1 MTKFE
6 QISSFKKNSSFR
18 GASDA
23 CEPGI
28 QNHAQIPHLDS
39 GPAPSACPGMTEVS
53 RRAVLLGSG
62 AVVVSVGAAV
72 SLDTVLSINAAHAQ
86 GAKPPLTPDQLSSYI
101 AVNADGSVSAY
112 FGKMDMGHGLHVAIG
127 QIVAEELDVAFG
139 RVTVIMGDTATSV
152 NQGGASGSTGIQL
165 GGKQMRVAAAE
176 ARRVLV
182 EMAAGLLS
190 TPAGKLLV
198 KDGMVSVRDDAS
210 KRVSYAQ
217 MIGGKYFNVQLD
229 WNKKYG
235 NPLYA
240 PGKAQPK
247 KPSEHTIVGQP
258 IKRTDVA
265 PKVFAQEDF
274 VTDVKVPG
282 MVHARMIRPPVAGA
296 VPVRVDDSALRNIPG
311 ARAVWDKGFLGV
323 VADKEWDAIRATEK
337 LKVEWSQVT
346 PPFPDQATLYDH
358 IRQAP
363 PRMRKVEKENGNIDE
378 AFKSAAKVIEAE
390 YEWPFQSHAS
400 MGPACALVEI
410 KDGQGTTQV
419 TCWSATQKS
428 HFVQQGLALTLGMPA
443 DKVRVIHTM
452 GPGSYG
458 RNDAD
463 DCAMDAAVLAK
474 AVGRP
479 VRLQYMRDQ
488 GTGWDP
494 KGPASTHKARAA
506 LDAAGKVT
514 AYEFSSKG
522 FSRVDV
528 NTNGGHPW
536 DTLAGQTL
544 GVALKSGDGFGVP
557 AESYAFDN
565 KRLSWETI
573 APLLDRA
580 SPLRSAHLRDPVG
593 PQIHFASES
602 FIDEVA
608 AAVGAD
614 AIEFR
619 LRHIKEPRDV
629 AVIKAAAEKA
639 KWETRPSPRRD
650 QTGDKVSGRG
660 IAYAQRNGTRVAVIA
675 EVDVDRSTGKI
686 WARKFTVAHD
696 CGQIINPD
704 GLTKCIEGN
713 IVQGVSRTL
722 WEEVKFDNKAVTSVD
737 WLTYPILDITETPA
751 EVNVV
756 LINHP
761 EIEPSGA
768 GEPSIRP
775 VAAAIANAIFDATGV
790 RIRRVPFSP
799 EHVKAALS

>member
-6 QISSFKKNSSFR
+6 
-18 GASDA
+18 
-23 CEPGI
+23 
-28 QNHAQIPHLDS
+28 LT
-39 GPAPSACPGMTEVS
+39 SAFT
-53 RRAVLLGSG
+53 RRSVLLSG
-62 AVVVSVGAAV
+62 GALVVSIGAAV
-72 SLDTVLSINAAHAQ
+72 SLDTVLSIQQACAQ

-112 FGKMDMGHGLHVAIG
+112 FGKMDMGHGLAVAIS
-127 QIVAEELDVAFG
+127 QIVAEELDVPFKS
-139 RVTVIMGDTATSV
+139 VKVIMADTAVTV
-152 NQGGASGSTGIQL
+152 NQGGASGSTGIQN

-190 TPAGKLLV
+190 VPADKLTV
-198 KDGMVSVRDDAS
+198 SDGVVSTNDDKS
-210 KRVSYAQ
+210 KRISYAQ

-229 WNKKYG
+229 WNKQYG

-247 KPSEHTIVGQP
+247 KPSEHRIVGQP
-258 IKRTDVA
+258 IKREDVA
-265 PKVFAQEDF
+265 PKVFAQENF
-274 VTDVKVPG
+274 VTDIKVPG
-282 MVHARMIRPPVAGA
+282 MVHGRMIRPAVAGSI
-296 VPVRVDDSALRNIPG
+296 PTKVDESSIKDIPG
-311 ARAVWDKGFLGV
+311 AKVVWDNGFLGV
-323 VADKEWDAIRATEK
+323 VADKEWDAIQAAQK
-337 LKVEWSQVT
+337 LKVEWSQVDL
-346 PPFPDQATLYDH
+346 PFPEQASLYDH
-358 IRQAP
+358 IRKASV
-363 PRMRKVEKENGNIDE
+363 RKRSVDKENGNVDD
-378 AFKSAAKVIEAE
+378 AFKNAAKVIEAE

-410 KDGQGTTQV
+410 KDGQV
-419 TCWSATQKS
+419 TCWSGTQKS
-428 HFVQQGLALTLGMPA
+428 HFVQEGLALTLNVPL
-443 DKVRVIHTM
+443 DKVHVIWAM

-474 AVGRP
+474 AIGKP
-479 VRLQYMRDQ
+479 VRLQYMREQ

-494 KGPASTHKARAA
+494 KGPASIHKARAA
-506 LDAAGKVT
+506 TDASGKVVG
-514 AYEFSSKG
+514 YEFTSKG

-528 NTNGGHPW
+528 NTNGGKPH

-557 AESYAFDN
+557 AESYAFDH
-565 KRLSWETI
+565 KRLAWETI
-573 APLLDRA
+573 PPLLDRS

-608 AAVGAD
+608 AAVNAD
-614 AIEFR
+614 PIEFR
-619 LRHIKEPRDV
+619 LRHVKEPRDV
-629 AVIKAAAEKA
+629 AVIKAAADAA
-639 KWETRPSPRRD
+639 KWETRVSPRRD
-650 QTGDKVSGRG
+650 QSGNKVSGRG
-660 IAYAQRNGTRVAVIA
+660 IAYSQRNGTRVAIVA
-675 EVDVDRSTGKI
+675 EVDIDRSTGKI

-704 GLTKCIEGN
+704 GLRHTIEGN

-722 WEEVKFDNKAVTSVD
+722 WEEVAFDRKAVTSVD

-751 EVNVV
+751 EVTVV

-761 EIEPSGA
+761 EIAPSGA
-768 GEPSIRP
+768 GEPSTRP

-799 EHVKAALS
+799 DHVKAAFA